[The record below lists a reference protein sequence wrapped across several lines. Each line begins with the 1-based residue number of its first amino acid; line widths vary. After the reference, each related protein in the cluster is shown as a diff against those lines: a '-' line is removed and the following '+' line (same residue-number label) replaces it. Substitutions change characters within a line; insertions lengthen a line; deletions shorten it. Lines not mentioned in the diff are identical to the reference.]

1 MWPGLVAVPVV
12 VRSGCRN
19 VRSTV
24 GVGSDHGSAFGRRAM
39 AGAQPADG
47 RVRAGRAG
55 GARGR
60 SGIAGMDPGRYRVL
74 LSVIHIRIIKRTD
87 LSVLLSVTDL
97 SVTHTVVDRAPSPNT
112 DHRIFNTFSFT
123 KCAIIYYM
131 RHLQLATCDARH
143 SSSSSASAAAIS
155 RPPIYESVPPRSP

>member
-24 GVGSDHGSAFGRRAM
+24 GSDHGSAFGRRGM

-87 LSVLLSVTDL
+87 LSVLHAVLLSVRRTDPL
-97 SVTHTVVDRAPSPNT
+97 HTVISIVPLHRSRVAITDSPYL
-112 DHRIFNTFSFT
+112 F
-123 KCAIIYYM
+123 
-131 RHLQLATCDARH
+131 
-143 SSSSSASAAAIS
+143 
-155 RPPIYESVPPRSP
+155 

>member
-24 GVGSDHGSAFGRRAM
+24 GSDHGSAFGRRGM

-87 LSVLLSVTDL
+87 LSVLPHPLYGGLDFAIPDPLGRYTQSSCPFTDL
-97 SVTHTVVDRAPSPNT
+97 ARRR
-112 DHRIFNTFSFT
+112 DHRFT
-123 KCAIIYYM
+123 VFILTHHLPSMPVLHAPLAIG
-131 RHLQLATCDARH
+131 HL
-143 SSSSSASAAAIS
+143 
-155 RPPIYESVPPRSP
+155 

>member
-74 LSVIHIRIIKRTD
+74 LSVIHIRIIKRNG
-87 LSVLLSVTDL
+87 LMSVLLSVTDGIRYTQ
-97 SVTHTVVDRAPSPNT
+97 SYRAPSPNT
-112 DHRIFNTFSFT
+112 DHRILNTFSFT

>member
-19 VRSTV
+19 VRST
-24 GVGSDHGSAFGRRAM
+24 VGSDHGSAFGRRAM

-74 LSVIHIRIIKRTD
+74 LSVIHIRIIKRNGLIRSLIRYGLIRYTQ
-87 LSVLLSVTDL
+87 SY
-97 SVTHTVVDRAPSPNT
+97 RAPSPNT